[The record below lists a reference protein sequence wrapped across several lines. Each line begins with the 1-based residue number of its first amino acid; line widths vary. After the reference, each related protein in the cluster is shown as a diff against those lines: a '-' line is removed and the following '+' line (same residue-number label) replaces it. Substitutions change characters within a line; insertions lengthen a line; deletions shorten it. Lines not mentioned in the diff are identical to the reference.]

1 MQEQQ
6 QSLERS
12 IGLPLAIILTIS
24 SIIGSGVFKK
34 VAPMMAE
41 LQSPGW
47 VLAAWVLAGIVS
59 LAGALSVAELSGQ
72 IADSGGA
79 YVFLREI
86 YGKAVA
92 FFFGWGN
99 FAVIRTA
106 SISSIAYV
114 FAESVHALV
123 PVPETGE
130 ALSAI
135 SIGGVI
141 FPFANLGVKLIA
153 ILLIAFLTLINY
165 RGLRYGSIVSR
176 YATSTVVISLV
187 AIVLL
192 GLFAGSGGMANISTN
207 TAGYARF
214 EGDTF
219 GFVAVFFSAML
230 AAFWAYEGWITLS
243 FIGGEIKNPNRNL
256 PLAILFGMLG
266 VIAIYLSVNFAYMYV
281 LPAGDLIAVHE
292 SQNQVAA
299 IAVVER
305 IIGPIGRLLIAA
317 LIIVSTFGCTNTT
330 ILLAARLYYKMAQNK
345 EFFKAAG
352 EVQPRFH
359 TPGNALLMQ
368 GAWAVVL
375 ILSGS
380 FDQLTDMLIFA
391 SFIFYGLC
399 AFGVFILRKRNGGA
413 PSTYRVPLYPVLPA
427 LFVLFCIALV
437 VITMYNRPGESLFG
451 LVLILTGAPFYYW
464 WTRKNGTAQV

>member
-399 AFGVFILRKRNGGA
+399 AFGVFILRKRNGSA

>member
-106 SISSIAYV
+106 SIASIAYV

-165 RGLRYGSIVSR
+165 RGLRYGSFVSR
-176 YATSTVVISLV
+176 YATSTVVVSLV

-305 IIGPIGRLLIAA
+305 IIGPVGRLLIAA

-368 GAWAVVL
+368 GVWAAVL

-413 PSTYRVPLYPVLPA
+413 PNTYRVPLYPVLPA

-437 VITMYNRPGESLFG
+437 VLTMYNRPGESLFG

-464 WTRKNGTAQV
+464 WTRKNGAAQV